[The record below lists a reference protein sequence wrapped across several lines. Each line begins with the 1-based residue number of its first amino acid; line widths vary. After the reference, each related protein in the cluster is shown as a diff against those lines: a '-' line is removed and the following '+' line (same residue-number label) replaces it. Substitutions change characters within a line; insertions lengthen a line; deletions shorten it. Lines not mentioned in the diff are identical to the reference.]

1 MSNGRAYKS
10 DESFLE
16 KISIGAIG
24 TRSVFDDLQKQE
36 HAPIELER
44 GSMSFKIW
52 KSIKIK
58 RVRVP
63 DVLCVKC
70 GTRIESRAKTKLEIS
85 MSHSLSD
92 ASRGWDFGMKDS
104 DFVALIRCK
113 KSGSSPIDWRADSPV
128 QYISVSELREAYSS
142 GYVVEEKPK
151 GAGEG
156 FERRISWL
164 STTAGSAGI
173 ITEISEDKLQFK
185 KNDTNRTITLK
196 LKKKG
201 IKLYPLVSVGD
212 LVEEGQIIASVVRAS
227 KLFSCPANKT
237 IRDYI
242 AQLDSP
248 SISDKYASI
257 KAISKLGAFEA
268 KDALMAKM
276 LDTREHVYVRLEAG
290 AALTRIGDDNG
301 INFLKEMTNN
311 EYLENRLE
319 TIIILGEISNKVS
332 LNILSSVLFDSAQN
346 TEIRAAAAWAIGEL
360 RNPESIH
367 TLVRVFDN
375 VDDSIK
381 IEAARSIAK
390 LADKNTP
397 QLLEHFRTA
406 SGEQRHGIAWAIGQR
421 GTFTIKD
428 ILPYLIDKDSRQW
441 ISYVIGSKSESGY
454 ISQIEELKEKDP
466 EVYFAVTVLWKI
478 ISSWIYNLK
487 EY

>member
-1 MSNGRAYKS
+1 MANSRAYKS

-16 KISIGAIG
+16 KISIGAVG
-24 TRSVFDDLQKQE
+24 TQSVFKDLQKQG

-63 DVLCVKC
+63 DILCVRC

-113 KSGSSPIDWRADSPV
+113 KAGSSPIDWRADSPV
-128 QYISVSELREAYSS
+128 QYISVLDLRTAYGS

-151 GAGEG
+151 GAEEG
-156 FERRISWL
+156 FERRVSWL
-164 STTAGSAGI
+164 STTASGDGVV
-173 ITEISEDKLQFK
+173 TDISEDKVQFK
-185 KNDTNRTITLK
+185 KNNTNRKITLR

-201 IKLYPLVSVGD
+201 IKLYPLVAVGES
-212 LVEEGQIIASVVRAS
+212 VEEGQIIASVVPSR
-227 KLFSCPANKT
+227 KLFPCPSDKT
-237 IRDYI
+237 MLDYV
-242 AQLDSP
+242 ALLDSP

-257 KAISKLGAFEA
+257 KAISKLGASEA
-268 KDALMAKM
+268 RDALKVKM
-276 LDTREHVYVRLEAG
+276 FDTREHIYVRLEAG
-290 AALTRIGDDNG
+290 AALTRIGDEDG

-319 TIIILGEISNKVS
+319 TIIILGEIDNKVS
-332 LNILSSVLFDSAQN
+332 LDILSSVLFDGNQN
-346 TEIRAAAAWAIGEL
+346 TEIRAGAAWAIGEL
-360 RNPESIH
+360 RNPESIQI
-367 TLVRVFDN
+367 LVQIFDN
-375 VDDSIK
+375 VDESIK
-381 IEAARSIAK
+381 IEAARAIAK

-397 QLLEHFRTA
+397 QLLEHFRKA
-406 SGEQRHGIAWAIGQR
+406 SGEQRQGIAWAIGQR
-421 GTFTIKD
+421 GIFTITD
-428 ILPYLIDKDSRQW
+428 ILPYLIDKDARQW
-441 ISYVIGSKSESGY
+441 ISYIIGSKSESDY

-478 ISSWIYNLK
+478 ISGWIYNLK